1 MRGKPPPADRLT
13 LAGAPDGTVVAE
25 ILRGNDA
32 AAQEL
37 VRRFER
43 PVYNLVARMVR
54 DPGAA
59 EDLTQDTFIKVF
71 RSLHTF
77 DANLRFSAWILKI
90 AHNTAI
96 DSLRRTRPGTVSLD
110 DQEGHVAE
118 RLRDPL
124 AISPERSAT
133 RQQLAEALDAAMER
147 LRPEFS
153 RVLVLRYQE
162 DLDYGEIATVLDVP
176 LGTVKTFLH
185 RARQALARELGSMG
199 WAPSSVETGGRH
211 GA

>member
-1 MRGKPPPADRLT
+1 MRSKPPPADGLT

-43 PVYNLVARMVR
+43 PVYNLVVRMVR
-54 DPGAA
+54 DPGTA

-77 DANLRFSAWILKI
+77 DPKLRFPAWILKI

-96 DSLRRTRPGTVSLD
+96 DSLRRAKPGTVSLD
-110 DQEGHVAE
+110 DEGSAAAE
-118 RLRDPL
+118 WLADPL
-124 AISPERSAT
+124 AISPERAAT
-133 RQQLAEALDAAMER
+133 RQQLAEAFDAALGR

-162 DLDYGEIATVLDVP
+162 DLDYDEIATILEVP

-185 RARQALARELGSMG
+185 RARHALARELAAMG
-199 WAPSSVETGGRH
+199 WGSTSVETGARPRT
-211 GA
+211 

>member
-1 MRGKPPPADRLT
+1 MRSTPPPADRLT

-43 PVYNLVARMVR
+43 PVYNLVVRMVR
-54 DPGAA
+54 DPATA
-59 EDLTQDTFIKVF
+59 EDLTQETFIKVF
-71 RSLHTF
+71 RSLHRF
-77 DANLRFSAWILKI
+77 DPKLRFSAWILKI
-90 AHNTAI
+90 ANNTAI
-96 DSLRRTRPGTVSLD
+96 DNLRRARPATVSLD
-110 DQEGHVAE
+110 DESAGGAE
-118 RLRDPL
+118 PLPDPF
-124 AISPERSAT
+124 AVSPERAAT
-133 RQQLAEALDAAMER
+133 RQQLAEAFDTALGR

-162 DLDYGEIATVLDVP
+162 DLDYDEIATVLDLP

-185 RARQALARELGSMG
+185 RARHALARELAAMG
-199 WAPSSVETGGRH
+199 WGAPSAETGARPGT
-211 GA
+211 